1 MRIFEVKMALRE
13 LFGKSKR
20 KEYDKLLSITHGED
34 RTLTR
39 RDIES
44 TGLDFING
52 KDLLAYD
59 SNAEA
64 VVRCILHKGGKE
76 IYLGAACSL
85 YEPMARPFSFDT
97 LDWIAEGR
105 MASRSKV
112 LASARS
118 EARARVVQDI
128 QDEAHYDR
136 VSTGF
141 LILVALFA
149 IIGLIFLLQSGI
161 IQDLIS

>member
-1 MRIFEVKMALRE
+1 MALRE

-20 KEYDKLLSITHGED
+20 KDYDKILSVTTGED
-34 RTLTR
+34 RSLAR

-44 TGLDFING
+44 TGLNFING
-52 KDLLAYD
+52 RDLLGYD
-59 SNAEA
+59 SSTEA
-64 VVRCILHKGGKE
+64 IARCILHRGGKE

-85 YEPMARPFSFDT
+85 YEPIARPFSFDT
-97 LDWIAEGR
+97 LDWIAEDR

-149 IIGLIFLLQSGI
+149 IVGLIFLLQSGI
-161 IQDLIS
+161 IQDLIG